1 VPCVPDSWCAF
12 FMDTSVDHP
21 KHSSPIQTRCTG
33 HATAKG
39 RRLALCILVVVI
51 GAVYFSLS
59 YTGVFYP
66 PDEGATAYHFEKSVE
81 GAIQHRDFYS
91 VYGMAYYVLGKA
103 LFNLFGQSL
112 IVLRTFALVL
122 RLALAALIF
131 SIGLRLVRPSF
142 AFFGALGFIVWWGD
156 PFIATPSYL
165 YPAHVSQLLGLLSI
179 LFALSYL
186 KNGRNLF
193 VLLAGVAAGLSSLF
207 KPNVGAFNLI
217 ALFLFF
223 LVREM
228 VRDLSDDPAESGA
241 EASSSG
247 IPIGRV
253 GVMLEFGATAGVGMI
268 LLVLLGKFGFDAA
281 SFIFSLLPFY
291 LAIILPLILGIKVL
305 RVPGGDALL
314 WKNQKDTIRVF
325 FLLGGGFLFC
335 QILQVAYFARHGA
348 LRDFLHMLNTATSY
362 YSHYAIPFWGG
373 ASIVIACGV
382 ALLIALS
389 FSFAIW
395 TTADFGARWKICLAS
410 VAMLAAAALPAAWY
424 VRQNIPARHHF
435 TMWSIPLGFSLFA
448 SLFLIYRSS
457 LKRSIRADDPEFSGL
472 SLVTIFSATNLLDA
486 YPKVDPG
493 HFMMVMPPVLVLFA
507 FLAQRFYDLWK
518 GYLRTVLPRAGG
530 VIAGALIGMIALGIF
545 LPSLSMMVKFYAL
558 IIPTSDGGHRLY
570 DGRLTR
576 VPRYPAGIERAK
588 GIAIHT
594 FGDRHWP
601 PLVEPKVRY
610 FFEVAKRISEITQE
624 DDKLFATT
632 TSGLM
637 LYFLA
642 DRDSMSDTANCY
654 VWQTAMGTTTS
665 NLIAGFSD
673 QDLTRLV
680 HTEKPRAIIVEEG
693 DIETERFIAN
703 WPMAWSF
710 IVANYRLSENVG
722 PFQIYILRS
731 QESGKSISGQMPA
744 G

>member
-281 SFIFSLLPFY
+281 SFIFSLLPFSG
-291 LAIILPLILGIKVL
+291 LKSCA
-305 RVPGGDALL
+305 
-314 WKNQKDTIRVF
+314 F
-325 FLLGGGFLFC
+325 
-335 QILQVAYFARHGA
+335 
-348 LRDFLHMLNTATSY
+348 
-362 YSHYAIPFWGG
+362 
-373 ASIVIACGV
+373 
-382 ALLIALS
+382 
-389 FSFAIW
+389 
-395 TTADFGARWKICLAS
+395 
-410 VAMLAAAALPAAWY
+410 PAATLCY
-424 VRQNIPARHHF
+424 GRTKKTLSACFSSLGVDFFSARFCRSLTSQDTGHCAISCIC
-435 TMWSIPLGFSLFA
+435 SIP
-448 SLFLIYRSS
+448 R
-457 LKRSIRADDPEFSGL
+457 RAIT
-472 SLVTIFSATNLLDA
+472 VT
-486 YPKVDPG
+486 
-493 HFMMVMPPVLVLFA
+493 M
-507 FLAQRFYDLWK
+507 
-518 GYLRTVLPRAGG
+518 
-530 VIAGALIGMIALGIF
+530 
-545 LPSLSMMVKFYAL
+545 
-558 IIPTSDGGHRLY
+558 
-570 DGRLTR
+570 
-576 VPRYPAGIERAK
+576 RYP
-588 GIAIHT
+588 
-594 FGDRHWP
+594 
-601 PLVEPKVRY
+601 
-610 FFEVAKRISEITQE
+610 
-624 DDKLFATT
+624 
-632 TSGLM
+632 SGE
-637 LYFLA
+637 A
-642 DRDSMSDTANCY
+642 QAS
-654 VWQTAMGTTTS
+654 
-665 NLIAGFSD
+665 
-673 QDLTRLV
+673 
-680 HTEKPRAIIVEEG
+680 
-693 DIETERFIAN
+693 
-703 WPMAWSF
+703 
-710 IVANYRLSENVG
+710 
-722 PFQIYILRS
+722 
-731 QESGKSISGQMPA
+731 
-744 G
+744 